1 MAKRTV
7 DELDGK
13 RKREEARDEAR
24 RELDATMAKFA
35 AAEPPAPALPERKSL
50 KEGQGLCCSLADVA
64 AWSNRRRAT
73 RSWHRTACSCRRRFG
88 SQFRRPWQVRPGRRL
103 PVELPSRCGVW

>member
-35 AAEPPAPALPERKSL
+35 AAELAGGGRGPGGAA
-50 KEGQGLCCSLADVA
+50 EGGAGAAGAGAAGAQVVEGGAGFVLLA
-64 AWSNRRRAT
+64 
-73 RSWHRTACSCRRRFG
+73 G
-88 SQFRRPWQVRPGRRL
+88 
-103 PVELPSRCGVW
+103 RCGRLV